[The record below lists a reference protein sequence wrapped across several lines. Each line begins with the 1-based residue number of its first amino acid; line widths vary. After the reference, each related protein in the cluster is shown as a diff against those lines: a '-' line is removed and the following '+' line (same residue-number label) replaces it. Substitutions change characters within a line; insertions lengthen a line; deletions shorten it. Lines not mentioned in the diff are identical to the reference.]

1 MNSLSIYNTLTRT
14 MEELIPGGV
23 RMERIEDYPP
33 VKIYS
38 CGPTVYSYAH
48 IGNFRTFMFNDLLRR
63 YLKYRGFKVD
73 HTMNITDVDDKT
85 IAGSQNE
92 GTSLQD
98 FTRKYTEIFF
108 EDLTTLNI
116 ETFEHYP
123 RATDCIPAMD
133 EIITRLAEKQLTYE
147 KDGSLYFSIAGF
159 REYGRLSRLDVQG
172 IKSGARYDAD
182 EYSKDDVRDFALWK
196 ASRPGEP
203 SWSIAHAPSGRPGW
217 HIECS
222 AMVRSIYGSTIDI
235 HTGGVDLVFPHHE
248 NEIAQSEAAYGEP
261 FARYWM
267 HSEHLFVEGAKMSK
281 SAGNFYTLRDIIA
294 KGYAPRAI
302 RYLLISA
309 HYRTK
314 LNFTFD
320 GLKAAQAS
328 LDKIDNFL
336 ARLSGVSGSG
346 ADAAD
351 ECAALLADFTLAMD
365 DDLNVSRAL
374 GRVFE
379 FIHAINTRIDRGELG
394 DAARVTDTLKRI
406 DAVFGF
412 IFAQTRVSADDA
424 ARIETLIAER
434 NQAKKDRNFARAD
447 EIRDTLA
454 AEGIIL
460 EDGKD
465 GTRWKKKS

>member
-1 MNSLSIYNTLTRT
+1 
-14 MEELIPGGV
+14 
-23 RMERIEDYPP
+23 
-33 VKIYS
+33 
-38 CGPTVYSYAH
+38 
-48 IGNFRTFMFNDLLRR
+48 
-63 YLKYRGFKVD
+63 
-73 HTMNITDVDDKT
+73 
-85 IAGSQNE
+85 
-92 GTSLQD
+92 
-98 FTRKYTEIFF
+98 
-108 EDLTTLNI
+108 
-116 ETFEHYP
+116 
-123 RATDCIPAMD
+123 
-133 EIITRLAEKQLTYE
+133 
-147 KDGSLYFSIAGF
+147 
-159 REYGRLSRLDVQG
+159 
-172 IKSGARYDAD
+172 
-182 EYSKDDVRDFALWK
+182 
-196 ASRPGEP
+196 
-203 SWSIAHAPSGRPGW
+203 
-217 HIECS
+217 
-222 AMVRSIYGSTIDI
+222 
-235 HTGGVDLVFPHHE
+235 
-248 NEIAQSEAAYGEP
+248 
-261 FARYWM
+261 
-267 HSEHLFVEGAKMSK
+267 MSK